1 MAFLTCMPSK
11 GSYYLH
17 HGFWYAKVFFI
28 AGMIVAS
35 AFTPPDVFSYYSQVA
50 RYIAPIFILYQMV
63 YLVDFCYWVR
73 APRNFRRAILAAGN
87 SGRAISGAILR
98 RRLHRR
104 PPR

>member
-1 MAFLTCMPSK
+1 MHAVEGLVLP
-11 GSYYLH
+11 H

-73 APRNFRRAILAAGN
+73 ARAFRR
-87 SGRAISGAILR
+87 GAIWRNSPTQFRRDSPTPPHCRPLR
-98 RRLHRR
+98 
-104 PPR
+104 

>member
-1 MAFLTCMPSK
+1 MPSK

-73 APRNFRRAILAAGN
+73 APRNSGAQFWRN
-87 SGRAISGAILR
+87 SGRASSGAILR
-98 RRLHRR
+98 RRLHCR